1 MSDTILSTRWIVY
14 YDADN
19 RQKRIARDTAV
30 TPTVTDTVNALYSA
44 LQDLF
49 DELNQMDDGVPMSAQ
64 TPKAY
69 TIGIVDPGDSDPWY
83 IDQEST
89 EYLTGGAITTASW
102 LRAVGTNTGIVRMD
116 YTETIALV
124 ASDIGKTIVM
134 TIDGDSGTI
143 LDYNDQTTPK
153 TMVIRPDSSA
163 AANSF
168 DDAPTA
174 NGAFTITTGTG
185 TGTQLNGTSTTGEWL
200 YPNIT
205 STGLT
210 ALQDNT
216 TLAVFKNGSAVTS
229 FKNAT
234 DWWGTGDIDL
244 LIPVKEDDTLID
256 EGFLTV
262 VAKRPKTT
270 HAFFI
275 TDVSAGGSNPIPL
288 AAGNDLDDTGGHRQ
302 MIITTGATA
311 EPLVGDIIEDDTDAT
326 IQGVITAVSGTNPN
340 VTLEYYLIGDPLN
353 DFTGATGTL
362 TGTPSGFTATAVA
375 PSDINGAVAGGI
387 TVTHANTGVDV
398 TQDGTAE
405 RYSVT
410 VDCNSLAF
418 PVVYARLKYL
428 TRRGETTTTAT
439 DGIEGQQY
447 LGIDYRIA
455 YTTLSGTIAEG
466 SVVTQVSTL
475 ATGTVVAHHTTEKI
489 ITLRNSR
496 GTFDSTNQIDE
507 GANNVTGPTSVAITP
522 VGASPFGTYPG
533 QGTFFFA
540 PGVVPINVLGS
551 EANNYSVTDDT
562 GTVRVE
568 PTSVSVTIGNTRAS
582 DRIGVYRLTGAG
594 GTIQKDTYNATV
606 HAIGDA
612 TLVVG
617 TAIAT
622 DEPGK
627 TAGGTV
633 KLVDV
638 SANQEYRLR
647 FSTYTTP
654 STFNLANQTGT
665 MDDTGGTTTSTNV
678 HQTGK
683 AFLTTV
689 KVGDLVL
696 NTTRSNAVSYV
707 TVVVDNDN
715 LTISPAITG
724 QVATDLYEINAVPVI
739 TTTSDTVYVP
749 IMEVHETTGTDG
761 APGSEAITMIYDADI
776 PVRVRARQGKVI
788 LPYEADATITTS
800 GLSNNVIRT
809 ADSIAT

>member
-1 MSDTILSTRWIVY
+1 MSDTILSTRWVVY

-19 RQKRIARDTAV
+19 RQKRVARDTAV

-69 TIGIVDPGDSDPWY
+69 TIGIVDPGDADPWY

-89 EYLTGGAITTASW
+89 EYLTGGAITSASW
-102 LRAVGTNTGIVRMD
+102 ARVEGTNTGIVRMD
-116 YTETIALV
+116 YTETIALI

-134 TIDGDSGTI
+134 TTDGDSGTI

-153 TMVIRPDSSA
+153 SMVIRPDSNA

-168 DDAPTA
+168 DNSPTA
-174 NGAFTITTGTG
+174 DGAFTITTGTG
-185 TGTQLNGTSTTGEWL
+185 TGTQLNGAATTGEWL
-200 YPNIT
+200 YSNIT

-210 ALQDNT
+210 ALQSNT
-216 TLAVFKNGSAVTS
+216 TLAVFQNGAGVTS
-229 FKNAT
+229 FKNTT
-234 DWWGTGDIDL
+234 DWWGFGDIDL
-244 LIPVKEDDTLID
+244 LIPVKKDDTLID

-270 HAFFI
+270 HSFFI
-275 TDVSAGGSNPIPL
+275 SDTSAGGSNPIPL
-288 AAGNDLDDTGGHRQ
+288 SAGNDLDDTGGHRQ

-311 EPLVGDIIEDDTDAT
+311 EPLVGDLIQDDTDAT
-326 IQGVITAVSGTNPN
+326 IQGIITAVSGTNPN

-353 DFTGATGTL
+353 DFTGATGAL

-410 VDCNSLAF
+410 VDCNSLVF
-418 PVVYARLKYL
+418 TDVYDRLKYL
-428 TRRGETTTTAT
+428 TRRGETTTAAT

-466 SVVTQVSTL
+466 LVVTQQNTL
-475 ATGTVVAHHTTEKI
+475 ATGTVVAHHLTEKI
-489 ITLRNSR
+489 LTLRNSR
-496 GTFDSTNQIDE
+496 GTFNDTDQIDE
-507 GANNVTGPTSVAITP
+507 GANNVTGPTSTAITP
-522 VGASPFGTYPG
+522 VAASPFGTYPG

-540 PGVVPINVLGS
+540 PGVVPINVNSG
-551 EANNYSVTDDT
+551 EVNNYSVTDDT

-568 PTSVSVTIGNTRAS
+568 PTSVSVSIGNTRAL

-617 TAIAT
+617 TTIAA

-627 TAGGTV
+627 TAGGIL

-638 SANQEYRLR
+638 SADQEYRLR
-647 FSTYTTP
+647 YSSYTTP
-654 STFNLANQTGT
+654 STFNLANTVIVAADAGT
-665 MDDTGGTTTSTNV
+665 NTTTIV
-678 HQTGK
+678 ETG
-683 AFLTTV
+683 AFATA

-696 NTTRSNAVSYV
+696 NITRSNAVSYI
-707 TVVVDNDN
+707 TVVTDANTV
-715 LTISPAITG
+715 TIDPPITG
-724 QVATDLYEINAVPVI
+724 QTTADNIEINAVPII

-749 IMEVHETTGTDG
+749 IIEVHETTGTDG
-761 APGSEAITMIYDADI
+761 SPGTEAINMIYLADV

-788 LPYEADATITTS
+788 LPYEADATITST

-809 ADSIAT
+809 ADTIAT